1 MTLVELKACIKS
13 SPNYR
18 DLYQRMKEAGI
29 GGKSQ
34 IAWQADKINQTLID
48 DLEKGGFKVEPKLD
62 DNCYIIS
69 GW

>member
-29 GGKSQ
+29 SGKAQ
-34 IAWQADKINQTLID
+34 IEWSAEKINQTLID
-48 DLEKGGFKVEPKLD
+48 DLEKGGFKILHKPD